1 MKNNNLYL
9 KLDRLKKLPEVQQF
23 SDELIEKHMVFG
35 NNIDMVGLI
44 NELLETADYTILS
57 SLDIKE

>member
-23 SDELIEKHMVFG
+23 SDELIEKHMILG
-35 NNIDMVGLI
+35 NIDMVGLI

>member
-23 SDELIEKHMVFG
+23 SDELIEKHMILG
-35 NNIDMVGLI
+35 NIDMVGLI

-57 SLDIKE
+57 SLDTKE